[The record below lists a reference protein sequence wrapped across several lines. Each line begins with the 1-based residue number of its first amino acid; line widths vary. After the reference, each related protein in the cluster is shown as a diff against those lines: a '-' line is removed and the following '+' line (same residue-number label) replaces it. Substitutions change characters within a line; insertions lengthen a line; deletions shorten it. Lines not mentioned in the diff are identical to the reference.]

1 MTHKMKF
8 NCPLFHIGTP
18 MIFAFCAMLCTGD
31 AISATAQRTAVK
43 RANNAASRV
52 PTMTIRT
59 QNTSSGT
66 TGTST
71 TPDAPATTTPSEPA
85 TEPEIIKPEPDVEE
99 PFEFE
104 DRTSTFDAAIGDVTR
119 GDSFVSDDDFASQI
133 RSQRAALNAA
143 SAELVA
149 TEAANN
155 AVSLNQNACDSG
167 LRSCMAAK
175 CGTDYAKCSGDGDT
189 IWGDKMDACR
199 RDVECTGEEYR
210 IFSTE
215 IKADRDMNARLAN
228 YTSIISC
235 GNKYNACI
243 IEQCGKTYSKCLG
256 KSAGDL
262 AISKCKKIADECTQM
277 DNGLASRTM
286 NVFATLR
293 QTAEKQIQRDEKR
306 LYALRDEMATVCR
319 NMGAMFDQRSL
330 DCVYTVNFFAGEDL
344 TTPYASKKA
353 YAGSTF
359 DCNQNWFGIDITTFK
374 ENAYRLT
381 REQKSATSALMG
393 AGIGVAAGAI
403 SSGAINRAIDRHKA
417 DKAADEAEDYVKD
430 NFEKDSDKGK
440 NNNTTGGTTTGGTTT
455 GGTTTGGTTTGGT
468 TTGGTTTGGTT
479 TGGTTTG
486 GTTTGGTTTGGTT
499 TGGTTTG
506 GTTTG
511 GTTTGGTTTGG
522 TTTGGTTTGGTT
534 TGGTTTGGSGG
545 SKPHP
550 AEK

>member
-1 MTHKMKF
+1 MTQSK
-8 NCPLFHIGTP
+8 NLFRQFIHIGTP
-18 MIFAFCAMLCTGD
+18 MIFAFCAILCTGD
-31 AISATAQRTAVK
+31 AMSATAQRAAIK

-52 PTMTIRT
+52 PTMTARV
-59 QNTSSGT
+59 NNA
-66 TGTST
+66 ST
-71 TPDAPATTTPSEPA
+71 TTTTTESEPVA
-85 TEPEIIKPEPDVEE
+85 EPETAPEPELVVEE
-99 PFEFE
+99 TFEFE

-149 TEAANN
+149 NEAANN

-189 IWGDKMDACR
+189 VWGDKMDACR

-235 GNKYNACI
+235 GNRYNACI
-243 IEQCGKTYSKCLG
+243 IDQCGKTYSKCLG

-277 DNGLASRTM
+277 DNGMASRTM

-293 QTAEKQIQRDEKR
+293 QTAEKQIQRDEER

-403 SSGAINRAIDRHKA
+403 SSGAIDRAIDRHKA

-430 NFEKDSDKGK
+430 NFDKNSDDSKKDGKENSD
-440 NNNTTGGTTTGGTTT
+440 TTTTEGTPSDDNQATKDDT
-455 GGTTTGGTTTGGT
+455 KTQTA
-468 TTGGTTTGGTT
+468 
-479 TGGTTTG
+479 
-486 GTTTGGTTTGGTT
+486 
-499 TGGTTTG
+499 
-506 GTTTG
+506 
-511 GTTTGGTTTGG
+511 
-522 TTTGGTTTGGTT
+522 
-534 TGGTTTGGSGG
+534 S
-545 SKPHP
+545 
-550 AEK
+550 AEKTKDNKKTEKKEDKDKAEKKAQQEQKKATQQAKKAQKKADRQSKKESKKSNKK

>member
-1 MTHKMKF
+1 MTQSK
-8 NCPLFHIGTP
+8 NLFRQFIHIGTP
-18 MIFAFCAMLCTGD
+18 MIFAFCAILCTGD
-31 AISATAQRTAVK
+31 AMSATAQRAAIK
-43 RANNAASRV
+43 RTNNAASRV
-52 PTMTIRT
+52 PTMTARV
-59 QNTSSGT
+59 NNA
-66 TGTST
+66 ST
-71 TPDAPATTTPSEPA
+71 TTTTTESEPVA
-85 TEPEIIKPEPDVEE
+85 EPETAPEPEPAVEE
-99 PFEFE
+99 TFEFE

-119 GDSFVSDDDFASQI
+119 GDSFVSDDDFAAQI

-149 TEAANN
+149 NEAANN

-189 IWGDKMDACR
+189 VWGDKMDACR

-235 GNKYNACI
+235 GNRYNACI
-243 IEQCGKTYSKCLG
+243 IDQCGKTYSKCLG

-277 DNGLASRTM
+277 DNGMASRTM

-293 QTAEKQIQRDEKR
+293 QTAEKQIQRDEER

-393 AGIGVAAGAI
+393 AGVGVAAGAI
-403 SSGAINRAIDRHKA
+403 SSGAIDRAIDRHKA

-430 NFEKDSDKGK
+430 NFDKDSNNSKENSDSTTEEGTTEDDTKTQTASAEKTKDNKKTEKKEDKEKD
-440 NNNTTGGTTTGGTTT
+440 N
-455 GGTTTGGTTTGGT
+455 
-468 TTGGTTTGGTT
+468 
-479 TGGTTTG
+479 
-486 GTTTGGTTTGGTT
+486 
-499 TGGTTTG
+499 
-506 GTTTG
+506 
-511 GTTTGGTTTGG
+511 
-522 TTTGGTTTGGTT
+522 
-534 TGGTTTGGSGG
+534 
-545 SKPHP
+545 
-550 AEK
+550 AEKKAKQEQKKAAQQAKKAQKKADRQAKKESKKSNKK